1 MTTEPI
7 RDKKEL
13 TLFLNFYVKQK
24 PNTRN
29 QCLIVF
35 GLNTALRISDILNL
49 RWEAIY
55 DFKKKRFKNRVSVL
69 EKKTGKRNSIPL
81 NKELT
86 ICMQKLFCENKPA
99 RTDYIFSKTTNHSK
113 PLSRSQAFRIV
124 KSAARECQLTGNI
137 GCHSLRKTFGFYAWK
152 QGTPPALLMDI
163 YNHSSYSITKK
174 YLGITQ
180 LERDAIY
187 MSIHFPC

>member
-29 QCLIVF
+29 LCLIVF

-55 DFKKKRFKNRVSVL
+55 DFKKKDL
-69 EKKTGKRNSIPL
+69 KT
-81 NKELT
+81 EF
-86 ICMQKLFCENKPA
+86 QF
-99 RTDYIFSKTTNHSK
+99 
-113 PLSRSQAFRIV
+113 
-124 KSAARECQLTGNI
+124 
-137 GCHSLRKTFGFYAWK
+137 
-152 QGTPPALLMDI
+152 
-163 YNHSSYSITKK
+163 
-174 YLGITQ
+174 
-180 LERDAIY
+180 
-187 MSIHFPC
+187 